1 MDSLLYA
8 LVYIIA
14 ICIVQAILFKSKNFI
29 VQLLPMTAILLVYVL
44 AILIF
49 VVDLIINLG
58 GIANGTTLA
67 LTLAGVNTAALVVDG
82 VMWLTR
88 RS

>member
-8 LVYIIA
+8 VVYILIL
-14 ICIVQAILFKSKNFI
+14 CIVQAILFKSKHFI
-29 VQLLPMTAILLVYVL
+29 VQLLPMGVVLLVYVL

-49 VVDLIINLG
+49 IVDLILNRG
-58 GIANGTTLA
+58 GVANGTTLA
-67 LTLAGVNTAALVVDG
+67 LTMAGVNTAALVADCIL
-82 VMWLTR
+82 WLTR